1 MDTELTIAIAQIIT
15 GVATFLLVI
24 VLVIQ
29 LTKQKEQLQIQH
41 QDAERNLTLNS
52 LSIYQAHYAHTF
64 NSEFAEIYVKRLQG
78 KKAFSEAEWDKF
90 QNWMGS
96 AYGVIVTEW
105 RLGRLN
111 NNPGYYRNRF
121 RRFLDSK
128 AGIEFYEI
136 MGKTM
141 LSRGNFGDNKLN
153 QIVEEIYKELNEGNS

>member
-1 MDTELTIAIAQIIT
+1 MGQISK
-15 GVATFLLVI
+15 L
-24 VLVIQ
+24 
-29 LTKQKEQLQIQH
+29 
-41 QDAERNLTLNS
+41 D
-52 LSIYQAHYAHTF
+52 
-64 NSEFAEIYVKRLQG
+64 G
-78 KKAFSEAEWDKF
+78 KCVW
-90 QNWMGS
+90 GH
-96 AYGVIVTEW
+96 
-105 RLGRLN
+105 RLN